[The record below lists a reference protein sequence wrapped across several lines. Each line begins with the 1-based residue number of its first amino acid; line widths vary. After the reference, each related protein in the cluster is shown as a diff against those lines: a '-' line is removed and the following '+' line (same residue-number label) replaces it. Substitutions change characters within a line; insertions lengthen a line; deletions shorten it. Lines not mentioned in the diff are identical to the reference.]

1 MESWT
6 RRGVSVGGRSYQC
19 PASGCLPVN
28 ASKEQHTVG
37 GHPVYAK
44 NVSPPPPLF
53 ILENDHFT
61 KTGLG
66 QTQGKLRNKA
76 AFPHQVWAAVFEGG
90 MGYRN
95 DTTSGVA
102 TGDEP
107 ESIYMVASGTH
118 YNDGCCFDYGN
129 AELDMKDDGTGTME
143 AVYFGNASGGSMNH
157 GAKNASISKNGSIYQ
172 DRLGTNRG
180 KALKNR
186 DAFFAGGR
194 GAGPWVMADL
204 EKGLWGANVTH
215 SNEPALR
222 AEYVTVCRTIP
233 WQLPQHVMTT
243 CCPRRQKMLSFE
255 NKCLCTLFTNRRC

>member
-1 MESWT
+1 M
-6 RRGVSVGGRSYQC
+6 
-19 PASGCLPVN
+19 
-28 ASKEQHTVG
+28 K
-37 GHPVYAK
+37 
-44 NVSPPPPLF
+44 
-53 ILENDHFT
+53 NDHFT
-61 KTGLG
+61 KRGLG

-157 GAKNASISKNGSIYQ
+157 GAKTHLYLKMDQFIKTGLGQTEGKHSKTEMRFSQGVAV
-172 DRLGTNRG
+172 RG
-180 KALKNR
+180 
-186 DAFFAGGR
+186 
-194 GAGPWVMADL
+194 P
-204 EKGLWGANVTH
+204 GLWLTLRRDSGARM
-215 SNEPALR
+215 S
-222 AEYVTVCRTIP
+222 RT
-233 WQLPQHVMTT
+233 
-243 CCPRRQKMLSFE
+243 R
-255 NKCLCTLFTNRRC
+255 TNRR

>member
-1 MESWT
+1 MAGIRYMRKLS
-6 RRGVSVGGRSYQC
+6 
-19 PASGCLPVN
+19 
-28 ASKEQHTVG
+28 
-37 GHPVYAK
+37 
-44 NVSPPPPLF
+44 SPPHL
-53 ILENDHFT
+53 LYLKNDHFT
-61 KTGLG
+61 KRGLG

-95 DTTSGVA
+95 DTTSGIA

-129 AELDMKDDGTGTME
+129 AELDMQDDGTGTME

-180 KALKNR
+180 KALKKER
-186 DAFFAGGR
+186 CVARR
-194 GAGPWVMADL
+194 GSRC
-204 EKGLWGANVTH
+204 GA
-215 SNEPALR
+215 LG
-222 AEYVTVCRTIP
+222 YG
-233 WQLPQHVMTT
+233 
-243 CCPRRQKMLSFE
+243 
-255 NKCLCTLFTNRRC
+255 